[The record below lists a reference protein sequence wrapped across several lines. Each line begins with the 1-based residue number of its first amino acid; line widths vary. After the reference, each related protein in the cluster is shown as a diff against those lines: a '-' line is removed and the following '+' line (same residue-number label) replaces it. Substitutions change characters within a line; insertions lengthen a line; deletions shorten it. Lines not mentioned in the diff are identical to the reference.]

1 MSKIILSGDL
11 GRFRPEMLIRILESV
26 RADVIVTLESSSTGQ
41 VTILQGKVVGAAL
54 PPSKGMDALKEVVNW
69 TNGTFTVRD
78 IAGTQT
84 MSMVRSPDLMN
95 FPDNASIFR
104 TIMAQR
110 GAGAPRPAGP
120 PPGGSAPAGPGPGP
134 GAPNPMRTTMNGPL
148 PGGAP
153 GAHQLPPRPT
163 GPAPGT
169 GPMKATMSGPK
180 IGPLAKIPHL
190 TDKGK
195 STVKSLQANFSRGIS
210 VEGDK
215 WRVLLK
221 ANSELTLYQIGEEVQ
236 ILGERLLKAVKELQD
251 EGLMTFDN
259 IDQSAAQR
267 LTGNFKFGEYMI
279 AKGHITQVQLE
290 AALQRQQELARK
302 GRYMWLGEIL
312 VEMGYVRPSQVQEAL
327 AYQKRAKAGK

>member
-11 GRFRPEMLIRILESV
+11 GRFRPEMLVRILESI
-26 RADVIVTLESSSTGQ
+26 RADVIVTLEGATNGQ
-41 VTILQGKVVGAAL
+41 ITVLQGKIVGAAL
-54 PPSKGMDALKEVVNW
+54 PPNKGMDALKDMVTWNQ
-69 TNGTFTVRD
+69 GTFTVRD
-78 IAGTQT
+78 ISGTQT
-84 MSMVRSPDLMN
+84 TSMVRSPDIMN

-104 TIMAQR
+104 AMMALR
-110 GAGAPRPAGP
+110 RPVAAGAGPGHGMPPGGAPRPGGGP
-120 PPGGSAPAGPGPGP
+120 GTGSGPMRPGAHPPAGIG
-134 GAPNPMRTTMNGPL
+134 MRTT
-148 PGGAP
+148 
-153 GAHQLPPRPT
+153 QV
-163 GPAPGT
+163 
-169 GPMKATMSGPK
+169 GPK

-195 STVKSLQANFSRGIS
+195 GTVKSLQANFARGVN

-221 ANSELTLYQIGEEVQ
+221 CNGELNLYQIGDEIQ
-236 ILGERLLKAVKELQD
+236 IMGERLLKSVKELQD
-251 EGLMTFDN
+251 ENLVSFDS
-259 IDQSAAQR
+259 IDSQAAQR

-312 VEMGYVRPSQVQEAL
+312 VEMNYVRPSQVQEAL
-327 AYQKRAKAGK
+327 AYQKRAKK

>member
-54 PPSKGMDALKEVVNW
+54 PPSKGLEALKEVVGWNS
-69 TNGTFTVRD
+69 GTFTVRD

-95 FPDNASIFR
+95 YPDNASIFR
-104 TIMAQR
+104 AMMAMR
-110 GAGAPRPAGP
+110 RPAVPAGVGATAGESVPSGP
-120 PPGGSAPAGPGPGP
+120 GMMPGRPSSGNIGPTAGGGSRPPGPG
-134 GAPNPMRTTMNGPL
+134 TV
-148 PGGAP
+148 
-153 GAHQLPPRPT
+153 
-163 GPAPGT
+163 
-169 GPMKATMSGPK
+169 PMKSTLSSGPK

-259 IDQSAAQR
+259 IDAGAAQR

>member
-11 GRFRPEMLIRILESV
+11 GRFRPEMLIRILESI
-26 RADVIVTLESSSTGQ
+26 RADVIVTLEGAQTGQ

-54 PPSKGMDALKEVVNW
+54 PPAKGMDALKEVVNW
-69 TNGTFTVRD
+69 NAGTFTVRD

-104 TIMAQR
+104 TIMSQR
-110 GAGAPRPAGP
+110 GAAPRPAGP
-120 PPGGSAPAGPGPGP
+120 PPGAPGAPGGPGP
-134 GAPNPMRTTMNGPL
+134 GAPSPNPMRTTMNGPL
-148 PGGAP
+148 PGGHAP
-153 GAHQLPPRPT
+153 GGGPGPAAPPRPT
-163 GPAPGT
+163 PSAPL
-169 GPMKATMSGPK
+169 KATMSGPK

-259 IDQSAAQR
+259 IDAGAAQR

>member
-11 GRFRPEMLIRILESV
+11 GRFRPEMLVRILESI
-26 RADVIVTLESSSTGQ
+26 RADVIVTLEGAATGQ
-41 VTILQGKVVGAAL
+41 ITVLQGKIVGAAL
-54 PPSKGMDALKEVVNW
+54 PPNKGMDALKDMVTWNQ
-69 TNGTFTVRD
+69 GTFTVRD
-78 IAGTQT
+78 ISGTQT
-84 MSMVRSPDLMN
+84 TSMVRSPDIMN

-104 TIMAQR
+104 AMMALR
-110 GAGAPRPAGP
+110 RPVAAGGGPTPA
-120 PPGGSAPAGPGPGP
+120 A
-134 GAPNPMRTTMNGPL
+134 
-148 PGGAP
+148 
-153 GAHQLPPRPT
+153 PPRPT
-163 GPAPGT
+163 GPGAPAGNGAPGGGMVRPGAHPA
-169 GPMKATMSGPK
+169 GPGPQRTTQVGPK

-195 STVKSLQANFSRGIS
+195 GTVKSLQANFARGVN

-221 ANSELTLYQIGEEVQ
+221 CNGELNLYQIGDEIQ
-236 ILGERLLKAVKELQD
+236 IMGERLLKSVKELQD
-251 EGLMTFDN
+251 EGLISFDS
-259 IDQSAAQR
+259 IDQQAAQR

-312 VEMGYVRPSQVQEAL
+312 VEMNYVRPSQVQEAL
-327 AYQKRAKAGK
+327 AYQKRAKK

>member
-11 GRFRPEMLIRILESV
+11 GRFRPEMLVRILESI
-26 RADVIVTLESSSTGQ
+26 RADVIVTLESAATGQ
-41 VTILQGKVVGAAL
+41 ITVLQGKIVGAAM
-54 PPSKGMDALKEVVNW
+54 PPNKGMEALKEMVTWN
-69 TNGTFTVRD
+69 NGTFTVRD
-78 IAGTQT
+78 ISGTQT
-84 MSMVRSPDLMN
+84 TSMVRSPDIMN

-104 TIMAQR
+104 AMMALR
-110 GAGAPRPAGP
+110 RPVGAAAGGPTPAAAPRPM
-120 PPGGSAPAGPGPGP
+120 APAGNGAASGPARP
-134 GAPNPMRTTMNGPL
+134 GAGTPMRQT
-148 PGGAP
+148 
-153 GAHQLPPRPT
+153 QI
-163 GPAPGT
+163 
-169 GPMKATMSGPK
+169 GPK

-195 STVKSLQANFSRGIS
+195 GTVKSLQANFARGVN

-221 ANSELTLYQIGEEVQ
+221 CNGELNLYQIGDEIQ
-236 ILGERLLKAVKELQD
+236 IMGERLLKSVKELQD
-251 EGLMTFDN
+251 ETLISFDS
-259 IDQSAAQR
+259 IDQNAAQR

-312 VEMGYVRPSQVQEAL
+312 VEMNYVRPSQVQEAL
-327 AYQKRAKAGK
+327 AYQKRAKK

>member
-1 MSKIILSGDL
+1 
-11 GRFRPEMLIRILESV
+11 
-26 RADVIVTLESSSTGQ
+26 
-41 VTILQGKVVGAAL
+41 
-54 PPSKGMDALKEVVNW
+54 
-69 TNGTFTVRD
+69 
-78 IAGTQT
+78 
-84 MSMVRSPDLMN
+84 
-95 FPDNASIFR
+95 
-104 TIMAQR
+104 
-110 GAGAPRPAGP
+110 
-120 PPGGSAPAGPGPGP
+120 
-134 GAPNPMRTTMNGPL
+134 MRTTMNGPL
-148 PGGAP
+148 PGGVPAGPTAP
-153 GAHQLPPRPT
+153 AGPR
-163 GPAPGT
+163 PGT
-169 GPMKATMSGPK
+169 GPMKTTIAGGPK
-180 IGPLAKIPHL
+180 IGPLAKVPHL

-259 IDQSAAQR
+259 IDQNAAQR

>member
-11 GRFRPEMLIRILESV
+11 GRFKPEMLMRILESIK
-26 RADVIVTLESSSTGQ
+26 ADAIVTLESAATGQ
-41 VTILQGKVVGAAL
+41 ITVLQGKIVGAAM
-54 PPSKGMDALKEVVNW
+54 PPSKGIEALKDMVVW
-69 TNGTFTVRD
+69 TGGTFTVRD

-95 FPDNASIFR
+95 YPDNASIFR
-104 TIMAQR
+104 AMMAMR
-110 GAGAPRPAGP
+110 RPAVPAGVGATAEHAPSGPGVMPGRPSSGNIGPGAGGGARP
-120 PPGGSAPAGPGPGP
+120 PGPG
-134 GAPNPMRTTMNGPL
+134 TV
-148 PGGAP
+148 
-153 GAHQLPPRPT
+153 
-163 GPAPGT
+163 
-169 GPMKATMSGPK
+169 PMKSTLSSGPK

-195 STVKSLQANFSRGIS
+195 STVKSLQANFARGVS

-215 WRVLLK
+215 WRVLMK
-221 ANSELTLYQIGEEVQ
+221 CNGELTLYNIGEEVQ
-236 ILGERLLKAVKELQD
+236 ILGERLLKSVKELQD
-251 EGLMTFDN
+251 DQLITFDTL
-259 IDQSAAQR
+259 DKDSQVR

-312 VEMGYVRPSQVQEAL
+312 VEMNYVRPSQVQEAL
-327 AYQKRAKAGK
+327 SVQKRNRK

>member
-11 GRFRPEMLIRILESV
+11 GRFRPEMLVRILESI
-26 RADVIVTLESSSTGQ
+26 RADVIVTLEGASTGQ
-41 VTILQGKVVGAAL
+41 ITVLQGKIVGAAL
-54 PPSKGMDALKEVVNW
+54 PPNKGMDALKDMVTWNQ
-69 TNGTFTVRD
+69 GTFTVRD
-78 IAGTQT
+78 ISGTQT
-84 MSMVRSPDLMN
+84 TSMVRSPDIMN

-104 TIMAQR
+104 AMMALR
-110 GAGAPRPAGP
+110 RPVAAGGGPSPAAPPRPSGPGAPAVGNGT
-120 PPGGSAPAGPGPGP
+120 PGGGMVRPGAHPAGPG
-134 GAPNPMRTTMNGPL
+134 MQRTT
-148 PGGAP
+148 
-153 GAHQLPPRPT
+153 QV
-163 GPAPGT
+163 
-169 GPMKATMSGPK
+169 GPK

-195 STVKSLQANFSRGIS
+195 GTVKSLQANFARGVN

-221 ANSELTLYQIGEEVQ
+221 CNGELNLYQIGDEIQ
-236 ILGERLLKAVKELQD
+236 IMGERLLKSVKELQD
-251 EGLMTFDN
+251 EGMVSFDS
-259 IDQSAAQR
+259 IDQQAAQR

-312 VEMGYVRPSQVQEAL
+312 VEMNYVRPSQVQEAL
-327 AYQKRAKAGK
+327 AYQKRAKK